1 MYRHM
6 PVARTVR
13 IMHRARECKVH
24 AEQTSRPDAS
34 EWTELRAS
42 LPPSPPPLPHI
53 PAWCTRAYVHMCAP
67 GGTQRYSRRRYK
79 VLSARVNVPRGRVS
93 LLSFI
98 PYFPRRPPPP
108 HPRAFFVSLIPY
120 FSLEISLSFYFPFF
134 PLTVHYSSHSYTVRA
149 QEHTPFSLSLLH
161 KRNSVPR
168 ARIERDQT
176 LRGLLPRMQNGIF
189 ARHIAGKGEGGGKG
203 EMERVVGI

>member
-1 MYRHM
+1 MYQHM

-42 LPPSPPPLPHI
+42 LPPSPTLSSAHLDLVHI
-53 PAWCTRAYVHMCAP
+53 CAYVCV
-67 GGTQRYSRRRYK
+67 GGTQRYSRGRYK
-79 VLSARVNVPRGRVS
+79 VLSARVNVPRERVS

-98 PYFPRRPPPP
+98 PYFPRLLLLTRGLSSCLSSPTFLW
-108 HPRAFFVSLIPY
+108 RF
-120 FSLEISLSFYFPFF
+120 LSFFF
-134 PLTVHYSSHSYTVRA
+134 PSFPPTVHYSSQSYTVRA

-168 ARIERDQT
+168 ARIGRDQT
-176 LRGLLPRMQNGIF
+176 LRGLLPRVQNGIF
-189 ARHIAGKGEGGGKG
+189 ARHIASEGEGGGKG